1 MKGITLTK
9 EGKMKKV
16 LISVDETEGSKATL
30 SVFRNMVKPP
40 EEVILLHVQKPGGKS
55 LMYDMLS
62 EAEMSTLMD
71 SVQGTE
77 YKEAMDAKSSKVLNY
92 YKKELEHDGLINIRT
107 LVREGHPA
115 TEITRMADEE
125 NVELVILGCNGKTRF
140 QKLLSGC
147 VTKDVEQSM
156 SIPVLVAKLDGCEK
170 VCNKKHL
177 FNKEA
182 KLSYAD

>member
-1 MKGITLTK
+1 
-9 EGKMKKV
+9 MKKV

-30 SVFRNMVKPP
+30 SVFHNMVKPP

-71 SVQGTE
+71 SVKDTE
-77 YKEAMDAKSSKVLNY
+77 YKEKMDIKSNKVLGFY
-92 YKKELEHDGLINIRT
+92 RKALEADGLINVRT
-107 LVREGHPA
+107 MIKQGHPA
-115 TEITRMADEE
+115 TEITKTADEE
-125 NVELVILGCNGKTRF
+125 DVELVILGCNGKTRL

-156 SIPVLVAKLDGCEK
+156 SIPVLVAKQGGCEK
-170 VCNKKHL
+170 VCDKSHPYNR
-177 FNKEA
+177 EA
-182 KLSYAD
+182 KLSYAK